1 VEVRLDDQ
9 ELNAELKR
17 CQDCGVPFCHAS
29 GCPLGNAIPEM
40 NAQALAGRWQAALA
54 TLLDTS
60 PFPEFTARVCP
71 ALCEGSCVQGK
82 DTSPVPCRQIEYEI
96 IERGFALGLIKAR
109 PPHKRLDLSAAVVGS
124 GPAGLAAAWQLN
136 RHGVRVTVYEK
147 DARPGGFLR
156 YGIPD
161 FKLEKSAIDRRVRI
175 MEEEGIVFECGVEA
189 GRDISERLLGQRH
202 DIIVLACGARQK
214 RDLSIPGREL
224 KGIYFAVDYL
234 SAQNRLNGGEIKH
247 LPEDLNA
254 KGRHVV
260 VIGGGDTGS
269 DCVGTANR
277 QGAVSVSQYEIM
289 PKPPVCRDVANPWP
303 EWPRVLR
310 TSSSHEEGCER
321 RWNISSLA
329 FLPSEA
335 DLAHVGAIECEEV
348 RWEAA
353 GGRLI
358 KPVSQPDT
366 GFVKKADLV
375 LLAMGFTGVEE
386 CPLLGDLGV
395 TPDRGRLPR
404 DRSGRVAEGVY
415 ACGDSAN
422 GPSLVV
428 RALNDGLE
436 VARVVLA
443 DYGVKD

>member
-1 VEVRLDDQ
+1 
-9 ELNAELKR
+9 
-17 CQDCGVPFCHAS
+17 
-29 GCPLGNAIPEM
+29 
-40 NAQALAGRWQAALA
+40 
-54 TLLDTS
+54 
-60 PFPEFTARVCP
+60 
-71 ALCEGSCVQGK
+71 
-82 DTSPVPCRQIEYEI
+82 
-96 IERGFALGLIKAR
+96 
-109 PPHKRLDLSAAVVGS
+109 
-124 GPAGLAAAWQLN
+124 
-136 RHGVRVTVYEK
+136 
-147 DARPGGFLR
+147 
-156 YGIPD
+156 
-161 FKLEKSAIDRRVRI
+161 

-189 GRDISERLLGQRH
+189 GRDISQRLLGQRH

-289 PKPPVCRDVANPWP
+289 PKPPVCRDAANPWP

-310 TSSSHEEGCER
+310 SSSSHEEGCER

-335 DLAHVGAIECEEV
+335 DPGHVGAIECEEV
-348 RWEAA
+348 RWEEA

-358 KPVSQPDT
+358 KPVSQPGT

-395 TPDRGRLPR
+395 TPERGRLPR

-443 DYGVKD
+443 DYGV